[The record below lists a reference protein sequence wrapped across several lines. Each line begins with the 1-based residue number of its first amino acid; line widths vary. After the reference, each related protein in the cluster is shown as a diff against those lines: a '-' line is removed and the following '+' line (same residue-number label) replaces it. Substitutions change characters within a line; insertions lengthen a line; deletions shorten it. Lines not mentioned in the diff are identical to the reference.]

1 MDFMNHSE
9 ALQLQAAEK
18 YVLGELS
25 PELREEYEEHYFE
38 CDECASDVKAAAA
51 FGDSARELFREQ
63 QRKRVH
69 VGGWFGWLRPAI
81 AAPALAALL
90 LVVCYQS
97 FVTIPKL
104 QRGGVARTTAQN
116 ADFVSLIGANSRA
129 EGAKP
134 FQIHRDRPA
143 ILEVDVPASGEFASY
158 LCQLRDASGRTIYES
173 RVSAADAKS
182 TVHLIL
188 PKGALDAGEY
198 SLAVIGQGT
207 SSANVSSGDEI
218 ERLTFSVEMLP

>member
-1 MDFMNHSE
+1 MNHSE

-18 YVLGELS
+18 YILGELS

-38 CDECASDVKAAAA
+38 CEECASDVKAAGA

-63 QRKRVH
+63 QKERVR

-97 FVTIPKL
+97 FVTIPRL
-104 QRGGVARTTAQN
+104 QRGGVARTNVQN

-129 EGAKP
+129 EGAKS
-134 FQIHRDRPA
+134 FQIHRGRPA

-188 PKGALDAGEY
+188 PKGALAAGEY

-207 SSANVSSGDEI
+207 SPVNISSGNEI
-218 ERLTFSVEMLP
+218 ERLTFFVEMLP